1 VVRHRLNPAPATNP
15 INLPARIALF
25 GLVALAGAAFC
36 VVTAVLYHSNF
47 ADQTQ
52 MIMFLKNFSI
62 AGAFLMFL
70 AHGAGAYA
78 LDKNAA

>member
-1 VVRHRLNPAPATNP
+1 MGASLLVRFKLRL
-15 INLPARIALF
+15 F
-25 GLVALAGAAFC
+25 ALAGAAFC

-47 ADQTQ
+47 AYQTQ
-52 MIMFLKNFSI
+52 MIMFLMNFSI
-62 AGAFLMFL
+62 AGAFLMFF